1 MPEPTRFTLNGKL
14 TEVDVDPGRS
24 LLWVLRTEL
33 GLTGTK
39 YGCGEEMCGA
49 CTVLVDGRAEHACG
63 TPVRSVQGREV
74 TTIEGLAPDGVL
86 HPVQQAFVDHDA
98 LQCGYCTPGLI
109 LGAVA
114 FLGRNPDPT
123 PEAIKAGLEGHLC
136 RCGTHVRVIWAVQ
149 AAARTLQEARP

>member
-1 MPEPTRFTLNGKL
+1 MREVIRFTLNGKP
-14 TEVDVDPGRS
+14 TEVDVDPGRT

-49 CTVLVDGRAEHACG
+49 CTVLVDGRAEYACG
-63 TPVRSVQGREV
+63 APVASVQGREV
-74 TTIEGLAPDGVL
+74 TTIEGLAPNGAL

-114 FLGRNPDPT
+114 FLSRNPDPT
-123 PEAIKAGLEGHLC
+123 PEAIKEGLEGHLC
-136 RCGTHVRVIWAVQ
+136 RCGTYVRVIEAVR
-149 AAARTLQEARP
+149 AAADTLKEARP